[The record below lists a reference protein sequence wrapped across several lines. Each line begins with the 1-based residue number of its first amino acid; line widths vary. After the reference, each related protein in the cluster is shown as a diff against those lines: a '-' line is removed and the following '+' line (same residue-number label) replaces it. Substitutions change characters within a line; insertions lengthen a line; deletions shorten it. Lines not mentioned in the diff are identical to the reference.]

1 MAELT
6 VKYIEGIERR
16 VKSGEPVKEW
26 HPDKD
31 GLILRVRKTGG
42 MSFVLRRWGFG
53 SLTLGPHT
61 IGLATA
67 RKLAREAIVSQTQ
80 GVDPAKAKREARVAE
95 KAPSIAELTLKDAIT
110 RWIERYAK
118 PELRTWPAIERSLN
132 ADVVPRMG
140 KQPLNSITR
149 AHIARLVDD
158 ITDRGSPRQAALVY
172 AYLHKMFNWCVSR
185 GYLDANPATGLPK
198 PKQRPG
204 KERVLSDNELR
215 IILKAVHELG
225 YPFGPMFEL
234 LAFTGQRKMEI
245 GGGRWSEI
253 DLEKNLW
260 NLPASRTK
268 NKAAHSF
275 PLSERVVAI
284 LKKLPKVEKLDL
296 LFTTTGKTPPSGFSK
311 IKARLDA
318 RVTELNDGN
327 PISPWSFHDLR
338 RTAATGMASLRVPV
352 EVIEQVLNHKSGKL
366 AGVAGIYNRHTYQ
379 DEMRQALEQW
389 EQKII
394 KILASDT

>member
-31 GLILRVRKTGG
+31 GLMLRVRKTGG

-61 IGLATA
+61 IGLAAA

-95 KAPSIAELTLKDAIT
+95 KAPSVAELTLKDAIE

-118 PELRTWPAIERSLN
+118 PELRTWPAIDRSLN
-132 ADVVPRMG
+132 ADVVPRLG
-140 KQPLNSITR
+140 KQPLNSISR
-149 AHIARLVDD
+149 AQIARLVDD
-158 ITDRGSPRQAALVY
+158 ITDRGSPRQAALVF
-172 AYLHKMFNWCVSR
+172 AYMHKIFNWCVSR
-185 GYLDANPATGLPK
+185 GYLDTNPASGLPK
-198 PKQRPG
+198 PKQRPS
-204 KERVLSDNELR
+204 KERVLSDIELR
-215 IILKAVHELG
+215 IILIATRELG
-225 YPFGPMFEL
+225 YPFWPMLEL

-253 DLEKNLW
+253 DLEKGVW

-268 NKAAHSF
+268 NKTAHSF
-275 PLSERVVAI
+275 PLSESVVRL
-284 LKKLPKVEKLDL
+284 LKKIPKVEKVDL
-296 LFTTTGKTPPSGFSK
+296 LFTTTGKTPVSGFSK

-318 RVTELNDGN
+318 RVTELNNGQSI
-327 PISPWSFHDLR
+327 PAWSFHDLR
-338 RTAATGMASLRVPV
+338 RTAATNMASLRIPV

-366 AGVAGIYNRHTYQ
+366 AGVAGVYNRFGYE
-379 DEMRQALEQW
+379 DEMRDALEKLDA
-389 EQKII
+389 KITR
-394 KILASDT
+394 LLDFHQ